1 MRLRGLFLM
10 LRGNWF
16 SLFIIDFYSEPTIKK
31 HMRRHLIKT
40 VTLVVT
46 SLLAICTA
54 ADAAEL
60 VLSDGSRLVG
70 IVDSIEDGVVRF
82 KPGWS
87 DALEIPQAAVI
98 SIIDSEP
105 SNYRL
110 ETGEVLR
117 GTAQSAERGLVI
129 KSTSAEVAVSV
140 SDIRSAWLPG
150 QMDPEEE
157 ARLKA
162 VEAQVRRWSYQVG
175 FDVSGS
181 SGNAENLGSAVDA
194 QAKLEGPND
203 RLLLYGNYHYKETD
217 GLRSADEQKGGI
229 RYTNFFGKKYGWFVR
244 EELERDTFEGI
255 DFRST
260 TALGLS
266 YRFIKEE
273 RLSLEGS
280 AGLSYRYDSFADVGL
295 ANEDFPG
302 LDFGADLAWQF
313 ADWGK
318 LVTTVTYLPSFE
330 DFADYLLEQETGV
343 DVPLGVSDAWVMR
356 FGFSNQ
362 YNSQPSGG
370 RKNLDTTWFARL
382 ILNWD

>member
-1 MRLRGLFLM
+1 MF
-10 LRGNWF
+10 
-16 SLFIIDFYSEPTIKK
+16 FIVDFWLEPTITK
-31 HMRRHLIKT
+31 HMRRHLIPT
-40 VTLVVT
+40 ITLVLA
-46 SLLAICTA
+46 SLLATWSA

-60 VLSDGSRLVG
+60 ALSDGSRLVG
-70 IVDSIEDGVVRF
+70 SVESIQDGVIRF
-82 KPGWS
+82 KPSWS
-87 DALEIPQAAVI
+87 DVLEIPQAEVV
-98 SIIDSEP
+98 SMTDSEP
-105 SNYRL
+105 ANYRL
-110 ETGEVLR
+110 ATGEVLR
-117 GTAQSAERGLVI
+117 GSARSTESGVVI
-129 KSTSAEVAVSV
+129 ESSSAEVAVRV
-140 SDIRSAWLPG
+140 GDIRSSWSPG
-150 QMDPEEE
+150 QLDPEEE

-181 SGNAENLGSAVDA
+181 SGNGENLGSAIDA

-266 YRFIKEE
+266 YRFIKKE

-280 AGLSYRYDSFADVGL
+280 AGLSYRYDSFADAGL

-330 DFADYLLEQETGV
+330 DVSDYLLEQETGV